1 LLERA
6 ISIALDVHRGQTDRN
21 GRPYILH
28 PLHIMLQMDDEAEMI
43 AAVLHDT
50 IEDSEMTLEELREE
64 GFSGEVLTAV
74 ELLTH
79 EKESVPYEDYVWRL
93 KPNPMARKIK
103 MADLKHNMDIRRM
116 DRVQESDLSRL
127 QKYHRAWRILT
138 E

>member
-1 LLERA
+1 MLERA

-79 EKESVPYEDYVWRL
+79 DKESTPYEDYVRRL

-116 DRVQESDLSRL
+116 DRVQESDLARL